1 MKMHMKLLYWQWK
14 WNANYEMK
22 YDMHTP
28 YNWHTICTYYANEI
42 CKMKYDIAEWD
53 MKCRIW
59 NWNKGVFYLLLVF
72 SLLSCEIGEN
82 IIRASLCFVATLQ
95 FAREVHSYAI
105 LALHNLQCIS
115 DYGGEECRIGIL
127 WRHDTTRRRSILVV
141 HCTTAMESLSERS

>member
-1 MKMHMKLLYWQWK
+1 MKMQMKLSYWHMKMKCKL
-14 WNANYEMK
+14 WNEIWYAHALQLTH
-22 YDMHTP
+22 DMH
-28 YNWHTICTYYANEI
+28 IL

-82 IIRASLCFVATLQ
+82 IIRASLCFVAAYCNSL
-95 FAREVHSYAI
+95 EVHSYAI

-127 WRHDTTRRRSILVV
+127 WRHDTTRRRSILFV
-141 HCTTAMESLSERS
+141 HCTTALESLRERS